1 MTGPSTK
8 ETAKPKKPM
17 ILRPPRHRNSDRSQ
31 PTSTPH
37 LQLASTLNVSNL
49 HLSMQ
54 RITKPSEE
62 KPSRTAKRSYKL
74 AARSCIACHRRKVRC
89 DRGVPCT
96 NCTRCEF
103 TCVYPKET
111 AEKRP
116 ASLQHVSDRLERV
129 ESMLARFCETQLSDR
144 NLPSATNEGNEK
156 TENGLEEQREAH
168 NRRYLRTDLNQGQP
182 AQRNNMS
189 WEVLL
194 NDGHV
199 VQYVNNPN
207 IKDLLQDVSNT
218 EPVPTEQPKLRIS
231 TLVQKGLSDTN
242 KQEDKMRATPSPS
255 NHKSPPHL
263 QPNTNHA
270 IPTPIPTPAAP
281 QNQNPNQQS
290 VILASYPTPEL
301 ALHLWSTYS
310 KSVDP
315 VLKILHKPTTQSA
328 VLSTILDPASATRSM
343 LALTYAIYYAA
354 ITALCHNHTFGSMG
368 GNTIIP
374 ELEQDQ
380 QESSTLLSKYKSVLD
395 TILLSTELMDSP
407 DLSSL
412 QALAIYATTL
422 RTHSPTRSVWVLTGL
437 TIRLSQS
444 IGLHRN
450 GTDLNLTPFETE
462 LRLRLWWHLCVL
474 DSRAPEDQ
482 GFEISLDIAK
492 GHGQGQRLRLPL
504 NVNDDQLFPGMREFP
519 VESVG
524 WTEMSFFLVQTESC
538 RLLSPILGPGPGPG
552 PGPRPGRGQEGE
564 GQGEGISE
572 IRAKRAFIEE
582 RRGEVYAKYGISED
596 TNLNDSASSPTSS
609 PAILSKIAGQHFTTA
624 KKKMEFILQLREE
637 SISTPPRPRTSELN
651 THTHSESEPYTQ
663 TPHSFTLACDA
674 IDSNRLLLQSSFSN
688 GFRWLF
694 TTYTQW
700 YALAYILRCLC
711 NVHLPRGVKGA
722 DIQRAWALV
731 DDVFPDMSTSI
742 SASVG
747 GCAPGGSDV
756 EQHGSIWKCLVRLRQ
771 QAMVLRG
778 GQGQGQGQFGGVVP
792 VDGGGAGGGAG
803 GNGGTSNNSENDK
816 VKMKAHATADAGAGA
831 SSMDVD
837 FGEFD
842 MQNLGD
848 GDFSAFSGFAADIP
862 FLPEWNAIMN
872 GCFDEMGEPFQV

>member
-1 MTGPSTK
+1 
-8 ETAKPKKPM
+8 
-17 ILRPPRHRNSDRSQ
+17 
-31 PTSTPH
+31 
-37 LQLASTLNVSNL
+37 
-49 HLSMQ
+49 MQ
-54 RITKPSEE
+54 RITKSSEE
-62 KPSRTAKRSYKL
+62 KPSRTANRSYRL

-129 ESMLARFCETQLSDR
+129 ESMLARFCETQLSDC
-144 NLPSATNEGNEK
+144 NLPSAINEPNEK
-156 TENGLEEQREAH
+156 TEDGLGEGREAD
-168 NRRYLRTDLNQGQP
+168 NRQNHHTNLNQGQST
-182 AQRNNMS
+182 QRNNMS

-207 IKDLLQDVSNT
+207 IKDLLQD
-218 EPVPTEQPKLRIS
+218 
-231 TLVQKGLSDTN
+231 
-242 KQEDKMRATPSPS
+242 EDKMRATPSPS
-255 NHKSPPHL
+255 NHKSPPNL
-263 QPNTNHA
+263 QTNNSHA
-270 IPTPIPTPAAP
+270 IPTPIPTPAVP
-281 QNQNPNQQS
+281 PNQNQQS
-290 VILASYPTPEL
+290 TILACYPTPEL
-301 ALHLWSTYS
+301 ALHLWSIYS

-328 VLSTILDPASATRSM
+328 VLSTILDPTSATRSM

-354 ITALCHNHTFGSMG
+354 ITALCHNHTSGSTTRSG
-368 GNTIIP
+368 SNTIMP
-374 ELEQDQ
+374 EHCQNE
-380 QESSTLLSKYKSVLD
+380 EERTTLLSNYKSALD
-395 TILLSTELMDSP
+395 TILLSTDLMNSP
-407 DLSSL
+407 DLTSL

-450 GTDLNLTPFETE
+450 GTDLNLSPFETE

-482 GFEISLDIAK
+482 GFEISVDIAK
-492 GHGQGQRLRLPL
+492 GQQGQSQGLRLPL
-504 NVNDDQLFPGMREFP
+504 NVNDDQLFPGMRDFP

-524 WTEMSFFLVQTESC
+524 WTEMSFFLMQTESC
-538 RLLSPILGPGPGPG
+538 RLLSPVLGPWSGSGAG
-552 PGPRPGRGQEGE
+552 AGTGAERGRGES
-564 GQGEGISE
+564 ISE
-572 IRAKRAFIEE
+572 IRTKRAFIEE
-582 RRGEVYAKYGISED
+582 RRSEVFAKYGISED
-596 TNLNDSASSPTSS
+596 LNLNDSA
-609 PAILSKIAGQHFTTA
+609 PAILSKIAGQHLTTA

-637 SISTPPRPRTSELN
+637 SILTPSASSTAHSKSQSERPN
-651 THTHSESEPYTQ
+651 TYTQ
-663 TPHSFTLACDA
+663 TQTPKSFTLACDA
-674 IDSNRLLLQSSFSN
+674 IDSNRLLLQSSFSHD
-688 GFRWLF
+688 FRWLF

-711 NVHLPRGVKGA
+711 NVHVHVPREVRA
-722 DIQRAWALV
+722 VDIQRAWALV
-731 DDVFPDMSTSI
+731 DDVFPDMSM

-747 GCAPGGSDV
+747 GLGYGGSDV
-756 EQHGSIWKCLVRLRQ
+756 EQHG
-771 QAMVLRG
+771 M
-778 GQGQGQGQFGGVVP
+778 
-792 VDGGGAGGGAG
+792 DGAGAG
-803 GNGGTSNNSENDK
+803 GNSGTGTSNNDNDMVK
-816 VKMKAHATADAGAGA
+816 VKPFASVDAGAGAGAGARA

-837 FGEFD
+837 FAEFD
-842 MQNLGD
+842 MQTLGD

-872 GCFDEMGEPFQV
+872 GCFDEMGESVQV